1 MKGILLCVRDSH
13 VVKDWLDMLDASMVY
28 GSLFVK
34 CETKRLKL
42 SFKKKKKKN

>member
-1 MKGILLCVRDSH
+1 MHQATPGWMQCYR
-13 VVKDWLDMLDASMVY
+13 MVY

-42 SFKKKKKKN
+42 SFLKKEKKN